1 MKDTF
6 YFQHDYN
13 ARNDPKI
20 QDLIIE
26 HGVAGVGI
34 FWCIIEALYEQDG
47 KLPLRSCK
55 SIAFVLHV
63 ECGVV
68 ESVVRDFGLFE
79 SDGTYFWSNSVLTRL
94 TRRKEISE
102 RRKMAAEIRWRS
114 SKDRNQSQS
123 EKKEDVERKEVN
135 KQIKRFRP
143 PTLKEVNTYISDK
156 GYSIEA
162 ERFIDFYASK
172 GWMVGR
178 NKMKDWKAA
187 VRNWN
192 SRHDEYARPN
202 TSKNNKNANDEWE
215 K

>member
-1 MKDTF
+1 
-6 YFQHDYN
+6 
-13 ARNDPKI
+13 
-20 QDLIIE
+20 
-26 HGVAGVGI
+26 
-34 FWCIIEALYEQDG
+34 
-47 KLPLRSCK
+47 
-55 SIAFVLHV
+55 
-63 ECGVV
+63 
-68 ESVVRDFGLFE
+68 
-79 SDGTYFWSNSVLTRL
+79 
-94 TRRKEISE
+94 
-102 RRKMAAEIRWRS
+102 MAAEIRWRS

-123 EKKEDVERKEVN
+123 ENKEDVERKEVN

-143 PTLKEVNTYISDK
+143 PTLKEVNAYISEK
-156 GYSIEA
+156 GYSVEA

-192 SRHDEYARPN
+192 SRQDEYARPN